1 MEGLIIV
8 DGVTLYTNDMSQ
20 LLSKVPDYALSLV
33 EEVQVAGNKETLFVV
48 FEENGAVTVTREK
61 DTRRA

>member
-1 MEGLIIV
+1 
-8 DGVTLYTNDMSQ
+8 MSQ